1 MISSHKNIKRFHI
14 DGEIYDESIIPRVKD
29 QYIFMLTMMMKS
41 KGYLVRYDIDPD
53 FTIEYNGKTFN
64 FVLSVYGVFVG
75 KKKAQ
80 WFDGIDKNKLIANST
95 QKSKS
100 EEHSWPAA

>member
-1 MISSHKNIKRFHI
+1 MTIAHRNIKRFHI
-14 DGEIYDESIIPRVKD
+14 DGEIYDESAIPRLRE

-41 KGYLVRYDIDPD
+41 KGYLIRYDIDPD
-53 FTIEYNGKTFN
+53 FTISYNGKGFD
-64 FVLSVYGVFVG
+64 FILSVYGIFVG

-80 WFDGIDKNKLIANST
+80 WFDGVDKNRFIANSI

>member
-1 MISSHKNIKRFHI
+1 MTISHRNIKRFHI
-14 DGEIYDESIIPRVKD
+14 DGEIYDESTIVRLKEE
-29 QYIFMLTMMMKS
+29 YIFMLKAMMKS

-53 FTIEYNGKTFN
+53 FTLSYNGKGFY
-64 FVLSVYGVFVG
+64 FALSIYGVFVG

-80 WFDGIDKNKLIANST
+80 WFDGIDKNKLISNST

-100 EEHSWPAA
+100 EEHSWPVA